1 MSAIINNLR
10 LKFRKTFMESL
21 LNRIKDEKG
30 FSLLEALVAIV
41 ILLIVMLGVFSVFTY
56 AIIYNTG
63 NNTRSQALSV
73 LQREVE
79 LVRSYKFTPTVTDA
93 ELTGG
98 EKAAKYVD
106 AADGSN
112 YKVVVKVD
120 DDPTTTQ
127 IDTIATSTLKEITI
141 IVTPTKKVADWQT
154 AASTQIVMRR
164 VRGN

>member
-1 MSAIINNLR
+1 MKNKKNEL
-10 LKFRKTFMESL
+10 
-21 LNRIKDEKG
+21 G

-41 ILLIVMLGVFSVFTY
+41 IMLVVLLGVFSVFTY

-79 LVRSYKFTPTVTDA
+79 LIRSYKFTPTVTDS
-93 ELTGG
+93 EMTGG
-98 EKAAKYVD
+98 EKAAKYVN
-106 AADGSN
+106 AADGTN

-120 DDPTTTQ
+120 DDPSTAA
-127 IDTIATSTLKEITI
+127 IDTVSTSSLKEITI
-141 IVTPTKKVADWQT
+141 IVSPTNKVADWQT
-154 AASTQIVMRR
+154 AASTQVMMRR

>member
-1 MSAIINNLR
+1 MERILR
-10 LKFRKTFMESL
+10 NMKSEQ
-21 LNRIKDEKG
+21 G

-41 ILLIVMLGVFSVFTY
+41 ILLVVMLAVFSVFTY
-56 AIIYNTG
+56 AIVFNTG

-79 LVRSYKFTPTVTDA
+79 LVRSYKFTPTVTDS

-120 DDPTTTQ
+120 DDPTTAA
-127 IDTIATSTLKEITI
+127 IDTVSTSTLKEITI
-141 IVTPTKKVADWQT
+141 IVTPTNKVADWQT